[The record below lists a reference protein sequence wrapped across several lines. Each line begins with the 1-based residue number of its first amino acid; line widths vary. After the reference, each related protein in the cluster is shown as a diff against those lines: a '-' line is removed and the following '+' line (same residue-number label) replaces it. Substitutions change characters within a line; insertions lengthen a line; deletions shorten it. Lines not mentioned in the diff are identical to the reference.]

1 MEEHF
6 EVKLRIAR
14 RPGGHGTPAAS
25 SSASKSGE
33 LEAPASLS
41 AIARGLIAEELLTD
55 TTVDTTGRAAF
66 RVCEKL
72 RQPLSIF
79 IGMAGFRSLFSR
91 ALTLATGEVP
101 WLGGLQVGPD
111 GAFGFSTE
119 MNAQLDGEEAARG
132 GTALIAQL
140 LGLLVIFIG
149 EALTLRLVH
158 NVWPKATAA
167 AGTPR
172 VVSAAS
178 ASLSRNAAKAEGGW
192 LLEFGWDPV
201 PSVTMTTSAPAMSA

>member
-14 RPGGHGTPAAS
+14 RPGGQGTPAS
-25 SSASKSGE
+25 SSSTSQSGD
-33 LEAPASLS
+33 LEALASLS
-41 AIARGLIAEELLTD
+41 AIAQRLIAEELLTA

-72 RQPLSIF
+72 RQPLSSL

-91 ALTLATGEVP
+91 ALTLAKGEVP
-101 WLGGLQVGPD
+101 WLGGLQIGAD
-111 GAFGFSTE
+111 GTFGFSTE
-119 MNAQLDGEEAARG
+119 MNVQLDGEEAARG

-158 NVWPKATAA
+158 NVWPKAAA
-167 AGTPR
+167 TDSKPQR
-172 VVSAAS
+172 
-178 ASLSRNAAKAEGGW
+178 K
-192 LLEFGWDPV
+192 
-201 PSVTMTTSAPAMSA
+201 